1 MENRV
6 RNGAG
11 SSGAI
16 TDVDAAAA
24 QLAALGLGGGGGGGN
39 KSAFAPPAP
48 RPLPGDARPSDA
60 AALPRSNEPADASS
74 SAAAKSAM
82 VNVAA
87 LVSRGRAAKANGDL
101 ATALRCFEAAHR
113 ALPEDEALK
122 SKVIKLRVRS

>member
-1 MENRV
+1 M

-11 SSGAI
+11 SAI

-24 QLAALGLGGGGGGGN
+24 QLAALGLGGGGGAGG
-39 KSAFAPPAP
+39 KSAFAPAAG
-48 RPLPGDARPSDA
+48 RPLAGEARADEGAPA
-60 AALPRSNEPADASS
+60 RSNEPAEGAPS
-74 SAAAKSAM
+74 KN

-87 LVSRGRAAKANGDL
+87 LVSRGRAAKANGDW

-122 SKVIKLRVRS
+122 SKVIKLRVRTRAS